1 MVARTSQQIHLSL
14 IYPMG
19 ILTKSKNGLYTIPA
33 IASAIFPGLGQLFK
47 RQYAKGIV
55 FLAIS
60 FFWGYITFFPGF
72 LPLSGLFIPIAAVI
86 AWLINVLDAAFN
98 SVGQRY

>member
-1 MVARTSQQIHLSL
+1 MVVRTSHQIHLSL

-60 FFWGYITFFPGF
+60 FFWGYITFFPSF
-72 LPLSGLFIPIAAVI
+72 LPLSGLFVPIAAVI